1 MYVNR
6 TTMAGMIS
14 NREPCYLSGVRLNNL
29 SVAMLSLAA
38 ALGGCAYKLPPYDY
52 AREPDPRKDEFKVG
66 PSDVLR
72 VTVWRNPD
80 LSGDAIVR
88 PDGTISLPLIGDLK
102 AAGRTPTEI
111 RTDIANRLKAY
122 IKDES
127 ATVTVAISV
136 LNSYRFVVSG
146 NVEHPGAL
154 SANHYVT
161 VSEAMALA
169 GGPNKFS
176 DPGGTVIIRVNADGG
191 TRRIPVDY
199 NGVLAGTRSNENLPL
214 LAGDTIYVP

>member
-146 NVEHPGAL
+146 NVEHPGAFA
-154 SANHYVT
+154 ANHFVT
-161 VSEAMALA
+161 VSEAIAMT
-169 GGPNKFS
+169 GGPNRFAS
-176 DPGGTVIIRVNADGG
+176 PIETVIIRADASGK
-191 TRRIPVDY
+191 TKRIPIDY
-199 NGVLAGTRSNENLPL
+199 PSILDGKHPEHDLALLP
-214 LAGDTIYVP
+214 GDLIYVP